1 VLLIRHR
8 IADGAAEAQQV
19 YVAGGSGS
27 ERTRFG
33 AARGLRQKLPDHLVP
48 DSISLKGSLLAMADH
63 MAQTA
68 TPPRRRGRPRKD
80 ADSLI
85 DWTQPEGNAHVL
97 DWRQRA
103 HEFGLFPGEETDET
117 AVLLPDRLLQEDDPE
132 AFERQELAEEDEAP
146 PRKDELE
153 EEDPAAAGAT
163 REDLDLVR
171 VYLKHVGKRKLLKA
185 KEEQEI
191 GQRIESARGELQA
204 LLGRIPCAV
213 RTLLALADEVKR
225 GAPAAELIL
234 LPDGGE
240 LKPSNVKPVLK
251 ALDRVLEATARV
263 EECRRK
269 CEDRRS
275 TTATRAGFRREME
288 RADEI
293 IGAALRDLPL
303 RPSLVEDISNKLR
316 EVNRQFDE
324 LDNIPRPERTARRH
338 ALEKRTGL
346 PRRRFCEIAA
356 EVRRQEEIIREA
368 KRDLLEANLRLVV
381 SIAKR
386 YSNRG
391 LSLLDLIQEG
401 NIGLMKAVDRFQ
413 FRRGFKFSTYATWWV
428 RQAVGRAVADYG
440 RTIRLP
446 VHVIESLNRLTRE
459 RRTLATELGR
469 DPRPEELAE
478 RLQLPVGKVQLLL
491 EASRSPSSLEAP
503 VGEDE
508 ETRLADMVRDVAAET
523 PEEAAMRNQMAAEVE
538 RAMAPLTDREK
549 EVMRLRYGLG
559 TDREHTLEEV
569 GRRMFI
575 TRERVRQIEAKA
587 LAKMRGAGG
596 RAA

>member
-1 VLLIRHR
+1 MPRTK
-8 IADGAAEAQQV
+8 AARPH
-19 YVAGGSGS
+19 
-27 ERTRFG
+27 RTR
-33 AARGLRQKLPDHLVP
+33 ASRTE
-48 DSISLKGSLLAMADH
+48 AD
-63 MAQTA
+63 T
-68 TPPRRRGRPRKD
+68 
-80 ADSLI
+80 LI
-85 DWTQPEGNAHVL
+85 DWTQPEANAHVL

-103 HEFGLFPGEETDET
+103 QRFGILPGDDAPEDTVFPPHQLI
-117 AVLLPDRLLQEDDPE
+117 VEDDPE
-132 AFERQELAEEDEAP
+132 AFDHQHVDDADEEPLRREP
-146 PRKDELE
+146 KDELE
-153 EEDPAAAGAT
+153 EADAAPVSGAA

-171 VYLKHVGKRKLLKA
+171 VYLKHVGKRRLLKA
-185 KEEQEI
+185 KDEQEI
-191 GQRIESARGELQA
+191 GQRIEKARGELQA
-204 LLGRIPCAV
+204 TLGTIPCAV
-213 RTLLALADEVKR
+213 RTILSLADEVKK

-240 LKPSNVKPVLK
+240 LEHERVTPVMK
-251 ALDRVLEATARV
+251 ALDRVRAARQRV
-263 EECRRK
+263 EQCLRK
-269 CEDRRS
+269 CEDKRS
-275 TTATRAGFRREME
+275 TASSRASYRREIAA
-288 RADEI
+288 ADELI
-293 IGAALRDLPL
+293 SGILRDLPL
-303 RPSLVEDISNKLR
+303 RPSLVDDITNELR
-316 EVNRQFDE
+316 EVNREFDA
-324 LDNIPRPERTARRH
+324 LDALPRPDRTAVRH

-346 PRRRFCEIAA
+346 PRRRFCQIAA
-356 EVRRQEEIIREA
+356 RVRQREEVIREA
-368 KRDLLEANLRLVV
+368 KRELLEANLRLVV

-446 VHVIESLNRLTRE
+446 VHVIESLNRLMRE
-459 RRTLATELGR
+459 RRTLAAELGR

-478 RLQLPVGKVQLLL
+478 RMELPVGKVQLLL
-491 EASRSPSSLEAP
+491 EAARSPSSLEAP

-508 ETRLADMVRDVAAET
+508 ETRLADLVKDTAAQS

-569 GRRMFI
+569 GRRLLI

-587 LAKMRGAGG
+587 LAKMRGA
-596 RAA
+596 AA

>member
-1 VLLIRHR
+1 M
-8 IADGAAEAQQV
+8 A
-19 YVAGGSGS
+19 S
-27 ERTRFG
+27 
-33 AARGLRQKLPDHLVP
+33 RQPP
-48 DSISLKGSLLAMADH
+48 PPRPSAPRPG
-63 MAQTA
+63 
-68 TPPRRRGRPRKD
+68 PRRRGARHDP
-80 ADSLI
+80 DSLI
-85 DWTQPEGNAHVL
+85 DWTQPDQNAHVL

-103 HEFGLFPGEETDET
+103 HEFGIVPADDTDET
-117 AVLLPDRLLQEDDPE
+117 VVLPARQLVEEDDPE
-132 AFERQELAEEDEAP
+132 AFDDQMMDEGDEPLRAETKEDE
-146 PRKDELE
+146 E
-153 EEDPAAAGAT
+153 EEELPQAGT
-163 REDLDLVR
+163 SREDLDLVR
-171 VYLKHVGKRKLLKA
+171 VYLKHVGRRKLLKA

-191 GQRIESARGELQA
+191 GERIEKARGELQA
-204 LLGRIPCAV
+204 ALGMIPCAV
-213 RTLLALADEVKR
+213 RTLLALADQVKK

-240 LKPSNVKPVLK
+240 LKQDHISPILK
-251 ALDRVLEATARV
+251 SFDRIRHARHKID
-263 EECRRK
+263 ELMRK
-269 CEDRRS
+269 CEDKRS
-275 TTATRAGFRREME
+275 TAASRAAYRKEIE
-288 RADEI
+288 AADQLI
-293 IGAALRDLPL
+293 AGLLRDMPL
-303 RPSLVEDISNKLR
+303 RPSLVEDIT
-316 EVNRQFDE
+316 NRLHEKIAEFDKVE
-324 LDNIPRPERTARRH
+324 NLPRPARTAARQALEERT
-338 ALEKRTGL
+338 GM
-346 PRRRFCEIAA
+346 PRRRFCEIA
-356 EVRRQEEIIREA
+356 ERVWQQEEKIREA
-368 KRDLLEANLRLVV
+368 KRELLEANLRLVV

-459 RRTLATELGR
+459 RRTLAAELDR
-469 DPRPEELAE
+469 DPTPEELAARME
-478 RLQLPVGKVQLLL
+478 LPVGKVQLLL
-491 EASRSPSSLEAP
+491 EASKSPTSLEAP

-508 ETRLADMVRDVAAET
+508 ETRLGDLVKDAAAQS
-523 PEEAAMRNQMAAEVE
+523 PEEAAMRNQMAVEVE

-569 GRRMFI
+569 GRRLFI

-587 LAKMRGAGG
+587 LAKMRGTGG

>member
-1 VLLIRHR
+1 MPRK
-8 IADGAAEAQQV
+8 AAP
-19 YVAGGSGS
+19 
-27 ERTRFG
+27 RTP
-33 AARGLRQKLPDHLVP
+33 ARGRV
-48 DSISLKGSLLAMADH
+48 
-63 MAQTA
+63 
-68 TPPRRRGRPRKD
+68 PRKD

-85 DWTQPEGNAHVL
+85 DWNQPDRNAHVL

-103 HEFGLFPGEETDET
+103 QEFGLMAGDDTEEA
-117 AVLLPDRLLQEDDPE
+117 AVLPPDRLLREDDPE
-132 AFERQELAEEDEAP
+132 AFDVQALDAEESLRRARGDNPEEAEEEEEEDEDAP
-146 PRKDELE
+146 LAP
-153 EEDPAAAGAT
+153 GT
-163 REDLDLVR
+163 SREDLDLVR
-171 VYLKHVGKRKLLKA
+171 VYLKHVGKRRLLKA

-191 GQRIESARGELQA
+191 GARIENARAELQA
-204 LLGRIPCAV
+204 TLGLIPCAV
-213 RTLLALADEVKR
+213 RTILALAEQVR
-225 GAPAAELIL
+225 SGTAPAAELIL
-234 LPDGGE
+234 LQDGGE
-240 LKPSNVKPVLK
+240 LKQEKITPVLE
-251 ALDRVLEATARV
+251 ALDRVQAARQRV
-263 EECRRK
+263 EECLRR
-269 CEDRRS
+269 CEDKRS
-275 TTATRAGFRREME
+275 TAASRAGYRQEMA
-288 RADEI
+288 RADEEI
-293 IGAALRDLPL
+293 STTLRDLPL
-303 RPSLVEDISNKLR
+303 RPSLVEDITTKLR
-316 EVNRQFDE
+316 EVNCEFDAI
-324 LDNIPRPERTARRH
+324 DGTPRPQRTAARH

-346 PRRRFCEIAA
+346 PRRRFCQIAA
-356 EVRRQEEIIREA
+356 RAREHEDTIREA
-368 KRDLLEANLRLVV
+368 KRELLEANLRLVV

-446 VHVIESLNRLTRE
+446 VHVIESLNRLTKE
-459 RRTLATELGR
+459 RRTLAAALGR

-478 RLQLPVGKVQLLL
+478 KLQLALGKVQLLL
-491 EASRSPSSLEAP
+491 EASKAPTSLEAP

-508 ETRLADMVRDVAAET
+508 ETRLGDMVRDEAAQS
-523 PEEAAMRNQMAAEVE
+523 PEETAMRNQMADEVE
-538 RAMAPLTDREK
+538 RAMAPLSDRER

-569 GRRMFI
+569 GRKLFI

>member
-1 VLLIRHR
+1 LPP
-8 IADGAAEAQQV
+8 ES
-19 YVAGGSGS
+19 GSGRKQRS
-27 ERTRFG
+27 PR
-33 AARGLRQKLPDHLVP
+33 
-48 DSISLKGSLLAMADH
+48 DS
-63 MAQTA
+63 
-68 TPPRRRGRPRKD
+68 
-80 ADSLI
+80 DSLI
-85 DWTQPEGNAHVL
+85 DWTQPDRNAHLL
-97 DWRQRA
+97 DWRQRVQ
-103 HEFGLFPGEETDET
+103 EFGLMSSDET
-117 AVLLPDRLLQEDDPE
+117 EEAAVLSPDRLIREDDPE
-132 AFERQELAEEDEAP
+132 AFDQQALEDSDEPLRRETKDEPDEED
-146 PRKDELE
+146 L
-153 EEDPAAAGAT
+153 PAGSS

-185 KEEQEI
+185 KQEQEI
-191 GQRIESARGELQA
+191 GERIERARGELQA
-204 LLGRIPCAV
+204 ILGMIPCAV
-213 RTLLALADEVKR
+213 RTILALGDSVKA

-240 LKPSNVKPVLK
+240 LKEDKIKPVLK
-251 ALDRVLEATARV
+251 ALEKVREARARL
-263 EECRRK
+263 EECRQR
-269 CEDRRS
+269 CEDKRS
-275 TTATRAGFRREME
+275 TASSRAGYRREIA
-288 RADEI
+288 RADASI
-293 IGAALRDLPL
+293 SATLRDLPL
-303 RPSLVEDISNKLR
+303 RPSLIEDITDKLR

-324 LDNIPRPERTARRH
+324 LDRIPRPERTAARH

-346 PRRRFCEIAA
+346 PRRRFCEVAA
-356 EVRRQEEIIREA
+356 RAREQEDHIREA

-446 VHVIESLNRLTRE
+446 VHVIESLNRLTRD
-459 RRTLATELGR
+459 RRALAAELGR
-469 DPRPEELAE
+469 DPRPEELAARME
-478 RLQLPVGKVQLLL
+478 LPVGKVQLLL
-491 EASRSPSSLEAP
+491 EAAKSPASLEAP

-508 ETRLADMVRDVAAET
+508 ATRLGDMVKDVAAET
-523 PEEAAMRNQMAAEVE
+523 PEETAMRNQMALEVE

-549 EVMRLRYGLG
+549 EVLRLRYGLG

-569 GRRMFI
+569 GRKLFI

-587 LAKMRGAGG
+587 LAKMRGA
-596 RAA
+596 AA